1 MKLVIMTKPTFFV
14 EEDKIITALFEEGMT
29 NLHVNK
35 PESSP
40 LYCERL
46 LSLLSD
52 SYYNKI
58 TVHGHYY
65 LKNEYGLEKI
75 HIDAPTGCVP
85 EGYKGKVS
93 RTCTS
98 TEQLKE
104 AKRHSEYVFLESSRY
119 TTTELEAAAEKG
131 LIGKHVYAM
140 GGITIDNIKTFKDI
154 GFGGIVVCSDLWN
167 KFDIHHDTDFKRLIN
182 HFGKIKKMF
191 S

>member
-29 NLHVNK
+29 NLHINK

-46 LSLLSD
+46 LSLLSE

-58 TVHGHYY
+58 TVHLHYY

-75 HIDAPTGCVP
+75 HIDSADGNVP

-93 RTCTS
+93 RTCNTI
-98 TEQLKE
+98 EQLKE
-104 AKRHSEYVFLESSRY
+104 AKRHSEYVFLESSKY
-119 TTTELEAAAEKG
+119 TTNELEAAADKG
-131 LIGKHVYAM
+131 LIDKRVYAM
-140 GGITIDNIKTFKDI
+140 GGITIENARLYKDL
-154 GFGGIVVCSDLWN
+154 GFGGAVIRSDLWN
-167 KFDIHHDTDFKRLIN
+167 KFDIHHDTDFKQLIS
-182 HFGKIKKMF
+182 HFGKIRKLF
-191 S
+191 Y